1 MGEYALAV
9 GTPTQ
14 LPRSRA
20 HDRLTPKAVPRKAR
34 GTVQRRPLSLIG
46 FQPRLVIG
54 PSNDPFEQ
62 EAERTAA
69 AVTGSRISSLA
80 AGARPVAASLL
91 RVAQRAIGKG
101 EEPAR
106 KDEDEKKKTVQ
117 KAPSPAGGP
126 ALVPAGVESGIT
138 ALSGGGAPL
147 DHSVRARFEPRFGFD
162 FSDVRVHS
170 GRDAAGAALS
180 LGARAFTVGRDIF
193 FGAGEYQPSTVAGQ
207 HLIAHELT
215 HTIQQKPVAAR
226 AARLMA
232 ATSAR
237 VQRWEGPIDKLR
249 NEVSDFIVKDFPPWD
264 LITLVIG
271 RDPIRDVPVKGSTK
285 DWIRAAMKLVPE
297 GLALFERLDKEGK
310 VDAIAK
316 WWDAE
321 IVKLDLTLDSL
332 LALVGRAWD
341 ALSIDDALDVVG
353 AWTRKIKP
361 IFAPVVNRV
370 WDFVKAVGTKV
381 LTFIKDVV
389 LKQIGDWAKTQR
401 GYPLL
406 TMVLG
411 RDPVTGEAVTP
422 TLKGLIFAV
431 LDLVDESGKIKE
443 NLEKSKTVEKAAAW
457 FKSEVKK
464 LDLTWEGIKLLFSK
478 AWDAFSVADLL
489 KPLVLFE
496 KMWAI
501 FGPSVLRLIGFL
513 IAVGEKVLE
522 LIFEGAMLIAG
533 PIGLQIVGIVRK
545 IGATFKKIVNDPVTF
560 VGHLVAAVKKGVA
573 QFGQKIWDHLKTG
586 LINWLVGTL
595 EGAGLVLPKVWDLR
609 GILDLVLQILGI
621 SYPKIR
627 VKLVK
632 VLGEKTVGML
642 EKAFAFIK
650 TLVTEGPAAAWK
662 EIVAAIG
669 SLWDM
674 VIGGIK
680 DWAVTKIVTAAIT
693 KLVTMFNP
701 AGAVIQAVIAT
712 YNTIAFFIER
722 IKQIVALVEAIVDSV
737 ANVAEGKIAAAAS
750 WIEAAMARTIPVIL
764 GFLAR
769 LIGLGDVSGAVKKV
783 ITAIQDKVDKGIDA
797 VIAWV
802 VAKAKSLF
810 GKGEQDKPVSA
821 HEAILKELVPRLEE
835 EDPGPAATD
844 EAWLAAKR
852 AKAQKLVAETKPKLA
867 PAVGLTIA
875 IKPGA
880 AARQFAFE
888 MVIAPNSTS
897 AAGSSTAPPVLTVGS
912 SYTYYVNFGG
922 KDITAVGKFDSATT
936 VEGKPALS
944 FIPPG
949 ERETERSSDA
959 KGIRGKFKG
968 KVLVPAFKPDG
979 TANFRLVGASDEP
992 PVFRLVNSR
1001 SAAKGGLQPL
1011 AVAGEP
1017 VARVAG
1023 YTTPYQVPPGLGRIA
1038 GPLRSAGD
1046 WIAGHLVNGLMGG
1059 PGSNE
1064 NLVPLPRSVNVAMS
1078 TQHEKFLHNN
1088 LKIGKYYFYNA
1099 YVAYHSA
1106 SASGIGHVDDFASKV
1121 TVDHE
1126 EVVKD
1131 PSGWKKT
1138 GTKGGGSY
1146 AVRLPTI
1153 AELDAGRV
1161 NS

>member
-1 MGEYALAV
+1 MGEYALALR
-9 GTPTQ
+9 TPAQ

-20 HDRLTPKAVPRKAR
+20 DDRVAPRRKRTA
-34 GTVQRRPLSLIG
+34 QRRPLSLVG
-46 FQPRLVIG
+46 FQPRLVVG

-69 AVTGSRISSLA
+69 AVTGSRVPRLA

-91 RVAQRAIGKG
+91 RVAQRALGRG
-101 EEPAR
+101 EAPAR
-106 KDEDEKKKTVQ
+106 KDEDEPKRQVQ
-117 KAPSPAGGP
+117 EAPSAGGGP
-126 ALVPAGVESGIT
+126 ALVPAGVEGGIT
-138 ALSGGGAPL
+138 SMSGGGAPL
-147 DHSVRARFEPRFGFD
+147 DHGVRARFEPRFGFD

-170 GRDAAGAALS
+170 GREAAGAALS

-193 FGAGEYQPSTVAGQ
+193 FGAGEYQPSTASGR

-226 AARLMA
+226 AARLMSS
-232 ATSAR
+232 TTAR

-249 NEVSDFIVKDFPPWD
+249 KQVGDLIVKDFPPWD
-264 LITLVIG
+264 LITMVIG
-271 RDPIRDVPVKGSTK
+271 RDPIRDVPVKGGTK
-285 DWIRAAMKLVPE
+285 DWMRAAMKLVPE

-310 VDAIAK
+310 VDAVAK

-321 IVKLDLTLDSL
+321 IVKLDLTLASL

-341 ALSIDDALDVVG
+341 ALSVDDALDVVG

-361 IFAPVVNRV
+361 LFLPVVNRV
-370 WDFVKAVGTKV
+370 WEFTKAVGTKV
-381 LTFIKDVV
+381 LTLIKDVV

-431 LDLVDESGKIKE
+431 LDLVDESGKTKE

-457 FKSEVKK
+457 FRSEVKK

-501 FGPSVLRLIGFL
+501 FGPPVLRLLSFL
-513 IAVGEKVLE
+513 VAVGEKVLE
-522 LIFEGAMLIAG
+522 LIFEGVMLIAG

-573 QFGQKIWDHLKTG
+573 QFGQNIWEHLKTG

-609 GILDLVLQILGI
+609 GILDLVLQILGVT
-621 SYPKIR
+621 YPKIR

-632 VLGEKTVGML
+632 VIGEKTMGML
-642 EKAFAFIK
+642 EKAFGFIK
-650 TLVTEGPAAAWK
+650 TLVAEGPAAAWK

-669 SLWDM
+669 SLWDV

-712 YNTIAFFIER
+712 YNTVAFFIER
-722 IKQIVALVEAIVDSV
+722 IKQILALVEAIVDSV
-737 ANVAEGKIAAAAS
+737 ANIAEGKIAAAAN
-750 WIEAAMARTIPVIL
+750 WVEAAMARTIPVIL

-783 ITAIQDKVDKGIDA
+783 VTAIQAKVDKGIDA

-810 GKGEQDKPVSA
+810 GKGQGDQPVSA

-835 EDPGPAATD
+835 EDPGPAASD
-844 EAWLAAKR
+844 DAWLAAKR
-852 AKAQKLVAETKPKLA
+852 AKAQKLVTETKPKLA
-867 PAVGLTIA
+867 QEVGLTIV
-875 IKPGA
+875 IKPSA
-880 AARQFAFE
+880 VPRQFEFD
-888 MVIAPNSTS
+888 MKIAPNTTS
-897 AAGSSTAPPVLTVGS
+897 ASGSSTAPPVLTAGS
-912 SYTYYVNFGG
+912 SYTYHVNLGG
-922 KDITAVGKFDSATT
+922 QDITAVGKFDSPTT
-936 VEGKPALS
+936 FEGKPAL
-944 FIPPG
+944 FFVPPG
-949 ERETERSSDA
+949 ERETERSSDS
-959 KGIRGKFKG
+959 KGIRGKYKG
-968 KVLVPAFKPDG
+968 KVLVPAYKPDG
-979 TANFRLVGASDEP
+979 TANFRLVGASEEP
-992 PVFRLVNSR
+992 PVFRSVSSR
-1001 SAAKGGLQPL
+1001 SASKGGRQPL
-1011 AVAGEP
+1011 SVAGEP
-1017 VARVAG
+1017 VARVAA
-1023 YTTPYQVPPGLGRIA
+1023 YTTPYQVPPGLARIT

-1064 NLVPLPRSVNVAMS
+1064 NLVPLPRSANVAMS
-1078 TQHEKFLHNN
+1078 TQHEKFLHDN
-1088 LKIGKYYFYNA
+1088 LKLGKYYFYNA
-1099 YVAYHSA
+1099 QVDYHSGTGG
-1106 SASGIGHVDDFASKV
+1106 GIGRLDDFASKV

-1126 EVVKD
+1126 EVTKD
-1131 PSGWKKT
+1131 PSGWKRT
-1138 GTKGGGSY
+1138 GTKGGSSY
-1146 AVRLPTI
+1146 SVRLPTI
-1153 AELDAGRV
+1153 AELDTGRV
-1161 NS
+1161 SS

>member
-1 MGEYALAV
+1 MGEYALALR
-9 GTPTQ
+9 TTAQ

-20 HDRLTPKAVPRKAR
+20 HDRNRVGSAARKVAQKSAQKSAR
-34 GTVQRRPLSLIG
+34 KKIQSTSQRRPLALAG
-46 FQPRLVIG
+46 LQPRLVVG

-69 AVTGSRISSLA
+69 AVTGSRIPSLA

-91 RVAQRAIGKG
+91 RVAQRAIGKT
-101 EEPAR
+101 EPPTR
-106 KDEDEKKKTVQ
+106 KDDDETKKQVQ
-117 KAPSPAGGP
+117 KAPSSAAGP
-126 ALVPAGVESGIT
+126 ELVPSGVESGIT
-138 ALSGGGAPL
+138 SMNGGGAAL
-147 DHSVRARFEPRFGFD
+147 DHGVRARFEPRFGFD

-170 GRDAAGAALS
+170 GREAAGAALS

-193 FGAGEYQPSTVAGQ
+193 FGAGEYQPSTASGQ

-215 HTIQQKPVAAR
+215 HTIQQKPAAAR

-232 ATSAR
+232 AGTAR

-249 NEVSDFIVKDFPPWD
+249 NMVADLIVKDFPPWD

-332 LALVGRAWD
+332 LALVRRGWD
-341 ALSIDDALDVVG
+341 ALSLDDALDVVG

-361 IFAPVVNRV
+361 IFMPVVNRV
-370 WDFVKAVGTKV
+370 WDFIKAVGTKV

-501 FGPSVLRLIGFL
+501 FGPSVIRLIRFL
-513 IAVGEKVLE
+513 LAVGEKVLE
-522 LIFEGAMLIAG
+522 FVFEGAMLIAG

-545 IGATFKKIVNDPVTF
+545 IGATFKKIINDPIKF

-573 QFGQKIWDHLKTG
+573 QFGQNIWEHLKTG
-586 LINWLVGTL
+586 LINWLVGTM

-609 GILDLVLQILGI
+609 GILDLVLQILGVT
-621 SYPKIR
+621 YPKIR

-632 VLGEKTVGML
+632 VLGEKTMGML
-642 EKAFAFIK
+642 EKAFGFIK

-669 SLWDM
+669 GLWDM

-712 YNTIAFFIER
+712 YNTVAFFIER
-722 IKQIVALVEAIVDSV
+722 IKQILALVEAIVDSI
-737 ANVAEGKIAAAAS
+737 ANIAEGKIAAAAN
-750 WIEAAMARTIPVIL
+750 WVEAAMARTIPVIL

-769 LIGLGDVSGAVKKV
+769 LIGLGDVSGAVKRV
-783 ITAIQDKVDKGIDA
+783 ITAIQAKVDKGIDA

-810 GKGEQDKPVSA
+810 GQGEGDKTDAKWDAAAAAVSA
-821 HEAILKELVPRLEE
+821 DVDAMTEDERNEAGFKKRLAGWKTQHGFTDLTVKHASGELVIEGSMSPPKKVKAVKDNDTIVAELAGEKYIQIKRGAGWLT
-835 EDPGPAATD
+835 GTLD
-844 EAWLAAKR
+844 ENGVDK
-852 AKAQKLVAETKPKLA
+852 AKAQIRSTVVFPAQGTVKLTTAFSQYDKQIRKYVPGSEPFFPPDKLA
-867 PAVGLTIA
+867 AENAKGFKDAWTNFETAKKVLNYRAREDNDQSRNI
-875 IKPGA
+875 PGMEWHHIHENKA
-880 AARQFAFE
+880 NPPG
-888 MVIAPNSTS
+888 PNSAENLALTS
-897 AAGSSTAPPVLTVGS
+897 AANNAAFNTFFRRPQSNYTSSLGRLEGTGELSLRDHLKKHANGDLWNKWGYACLALHGVQVQ
-912 SYTYYVNFGG
+912 
-922 KDITAVGKFDSATT
+922 D
-936 VEGKPALS
+936 GKPD
-944 FIPPG
+944 P
-949 ERETERSSDA
+949 
-959 KGIRGKFKG
+959 KGRWRTI
-968 KVLVPAFKPDG
+968 
-979 TANFRLVGASDEP
+979 
-992 PVFRLVNSR
+992 
-1001 SAAKGGLQPL
+1001 
-1011 AVAGEP
+1011 
-1017 VARVAG
+1017 
-1023 YTTPYQVPPGLGRIA
+1023 
-1038 GPLRSAGD
+1038 
-1046 WIAGHLVNGLMGG
+1046 
-1059 PGSNE
+1059 PGS
-1064 NLVPLPRSVNVAMS
+1064 V
-1078 TQHEKFLHNN
+1078 
-1088 LKIGKYYFYNA
+1088 
-1099 YVAYHSA
+1099 
-1106 SASGIGHVDDFASKV
+1106 
-1121 TVDHE
+1121 
-1126 EVVKD
+1126 
-1131 PSGWKKT
+1131 
-1138 GTKGGGSY
+1138 
-1146 AVRLPTI
+1146 
-1153 AELDAGRV
+1153 
-1161 NS
+1161 